1 MKKDM
6 NDPSVIKSLIKYDMA
21 YCFNNT
27 CPRAGECFRH
37 QAYAYKDPAQKV
49 GRTIFPDA
57 LQNGQCEYF
66 LRPRVITSAWGFSH
80 VYSQVRN
87 CDVADLRIQIMGV
100 LGGKT
105 AYYRYHRGEKYL
117 TPELQVA
124 IARIVQGERIRPTDI
139 RQIRREDRTFLQLSF
154 TQFPTTELTVSSYG
168 TPRSKV

>member
-1 MKKDM
+1 MIPALSRASS
-6 NDPSVIKSLIKYDMA
+6 NTTWLIVSTA
-21 YCFNNT
+21 LVQEPT
-27 CPRAGECFRH
+27 SGFRH

-124 IARIVQGERIRPTDI
+124 IGTLFKAKGYDQPTFDKYEEKI
-139 RQIRREDRTFLQLSF
+139 ELSCN
-154 TQFPTTELTVSSYG
+154 
-168 TPRSKV
+168 

>member
-21 YCFNNT
+21 YCFNST
-27 CPRAGECFRH
+27 CPRAGECFRL
-37 QAYAYKDPAQKV
+37 QAYSYKDPAQKV
-49 GRTIFPDA
+49 GRTVFPDA

-124 IARIVQGERIRPTDI
+124 IGALFKAKGYDQPTFDKYEEKI
-139 RQIRREDRTFLQLSF
+139 ELSCN
-154 TQFPTTELTVSSYG
+154 
-168 TPRSKV
+168 